1 VLLRL
6 GRVPGF
12 SGRGTLKDGCGSGTV
27 FENVVLETS
36 SDGREITDA
45 ELGAWVASF
54 PIEVGVR
61 ERARR

>member
-1 VLLRL
+1 M
-6 GRVPGF
+6 
-12 SGRGTLKDGCGSGTV
+12 KDGCGSGTV